1 MKGFQLILVLTLV
14 AITAMISI
22 ALIAHAQP
30 TAYDTYPLTLEENDF
45 PPSVAGA
52 TTFQTAAAT
61 RNRFVIVYKNGLLQ
75 RPCPNATGC
84 DYNKAGNVTITFVAG
99 LSDQDI
105 VTVFFYR

>member
-1 MKGFQLILVLTLV
+1 MTLGDR
-14 AITAMISI
+14 I
-22 ALIAHAQP
+22 ALSLIGLTMIAMGAILGQP
-30 TAYDTYPLTLEENDF
+30 VISDAYPLTLEENDF

-84 DYNKAGNVTITFVAG
+84 DYNKAGNVTITFIAG